1 MVQLQVQT
9 TSLERKVK
17 SLLPSSLKAA
27 LTQFLCIPPIGW
39 LLQQLTK
46 NTLLGFQYPLQLV
59 DSVTAARIFFGI
71 HESAEIRFALR
82 HCTHKA
88 IVVELGCSIG
98 VMAAALKRH
107 KSIDQ
112 YIAVEPSTVNV
123 EIARKVFRVINKD
136 VVICHKAISYGSE
149 EKSFL
154 QNTGYIT
161 NAVMEG
167 QKDNLAGEWVD
178 NTTLSTILQEQGIS
192 GNYTLITDI
201 EGAEADVFFKDVAAL
216 EKCDTIIAELEE
228 TEIYSM
234 EEQAHQLKK
243 LGFVLMERYGNV
255 FAFSKL

>member
-17 SLLPSSLKAA
+17 SLLPSPLKAA
-27 LTQFLCIPPIGW
+27 LTQFLCIPPMGW

-46 NTLLGFQYPLQLV
+46 NTLLGFQYPLKLV
-59 DSVTAARIFFGI
+59 DPVTAARIFFGI

-82 HCTHKA
+82 HCAQKVT
-88 IVVELGCSIG
+88 VVELGCSIG
-98 VMAAALKRH
+98 VMAAALKKH
-107 KSIDQ
+107 KSIEQ
-112 YIAVEPSTVNV
+112 YIAVEPSTKNV
-123 EIARKVFRVINKD
+123 GIANRVFTELNKN

-161 NAVMEG
+161 NTVTEG
-167 QKDNLAGEWVD
+167 QNDNVAGEWVD
-178 NTTLSTILQEQGIS
+178 NTTLSTILQEKGIS

-234 EEQAHQLKK
+234 DEQAHQLEK
-243 LGFVLMERYGNV
+243 LGFNLMEQYGNV
-255 FAFSKL
+255 FAFSKQ